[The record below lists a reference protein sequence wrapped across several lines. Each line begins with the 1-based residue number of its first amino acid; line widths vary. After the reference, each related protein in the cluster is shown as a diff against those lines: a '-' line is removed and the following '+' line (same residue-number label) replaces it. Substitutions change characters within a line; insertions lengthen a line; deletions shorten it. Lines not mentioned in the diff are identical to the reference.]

1 MLWFLEEVFQIQIFS
16 RNSMLV
22 SHNIMRDNPQTP
34 IPRSQSLPSA
44 CSLTSQTSVKQGRST
59 AFDWSSG
66 TNFAA
71 RFHFS
76 ASSPFEVLSITND
89 HRPHEGCRVTHID
102 RHPLRHRL
110 RDIHTSPHTQTTT
123 DTQTAHIHP
132 QKQTEPQTH
141 THTHIHIH
149 TCL

>member
-110 RDIHTSPHTQTTT
+110 EHIHTSDI
-123 DTQTAHIHP
+123 DTQTHTDR
-132 QKQTEPQTH
+132 QTHSDTNRHKNTHRHTYTEIH
-141 THTHIHIH
+141 THTDY
-149 TCL
+149 